1 MSTKRFFG
9 LFKPRIGLAAPEG
22 TPREL
27 APPKRVCIPL
37 AGGASGLKVG
47 VGDPVQGGQLLAVA
61 TGLDP
66 VYAPFG
72 GQVVAI
78 SEGLAAGG
86 ATIATLELE
95 TGPEPAWI
103 KANPLEDL
111 SAADADALTEAMDKV
126 GVALPWEQIEG
137 SPKSIL
143 VMAVDREPGLGVQR
157 YFLTA
162 GLDELKTALGLL
174 QRLAGSVPIKLAVP
188 ASFQGQLSGI
198 AGLKVLPVPERYPD
212 SHWRLILA
220 KACGTG
226 NITYEGARQAGH
238 YFLTAE
244 HLCLALRAVK
254 AGLPRTTKLVTVA
267 GKGLGQPALVET
279 PLGTPVGH
287 LLEELGIM
295 VAEGDRVILGG
306 VWQGEAQFDRNSPV
320 TLGTDGVTVIAADEL
335 THLKDNPCIH
345 CGRCVSICPVNIQ
358 VGLVARYAEF
368 ALVDEAYTLGAH
380 ACIECGCC
388 AHVCPA
394 QRPLLQYMRYAIE
407 QYEAAQAAA
416 EEAGAEPA
424 ASTAAQEW
432 DVKTEAV
439 AAPQEAPLKDGQSAG
454 KGGTK

>member
-9 LFKPRIGLAAPEG
+9 LFKPRIGLASPEG
-22 TPREL
+22 TPREI

-47 VGDPVQGGQLLAVA
+47 VGDSVKGGQLLAVA
-61 TGLDP
+61 AGQAA

-72 GQVVAI
+72 GEVVAV
-78 SEGLAAGG
+78 SEGLAARGD
-86 ATIATLELE
+86 TIATLEVE
-95 TGPEPAWI
+95 TGPEPAWV
-103 KANPLEDL
+103 KATPLEDL
-111 SAADADALTEAMDKV
+111 AAADADALTEALDKV
-126 GVALPWEQIEG
+126 GIGLPWLAAETA
-137 SPKSIL
+137 PKTIV

-174 QRLAGSVPIKLAVP
+174 RKVAGSAPIQLAAP
-188 ASFQGQLSGI
+188 ASLQGQLSGI
-198 AGLKVLPVPERYPD
+198 PGVEVLPVPERYPD
-212 SHWRLILA
+212 GHWRLVLA

-226 NITYEGARQAGH
+226 NITYEGARDAGCH
-238 YFLTAE
+238 FLTAE

-267 GKGLGQPALVET
+267 GKGLGQPTLVET

-287 LLEELGIM
+287 LLEELGV
-295 VAEGDRVILGG
+295 VAEEGDRVILGG
-306 VWQGEAQFDRNSPV
+306 VWQGEAQFDRNAPV

-335 THLKDNPCIH
+335 THLRDNPCIH
-345 CGRCVSICPVNIQ
+345 CGRCVAICPVNIQ

-380 ACIECGCC
+380 ACIECGAC
-388 AHVCPA
+388 AYVCPA
-394 QRPLLQYMRYAIE
+394 QRPLVQYMRYAIE

-416 EEAGAEPA
+416 LAASEEAG

-432 DVKTEAV
+432 DEKTGAV